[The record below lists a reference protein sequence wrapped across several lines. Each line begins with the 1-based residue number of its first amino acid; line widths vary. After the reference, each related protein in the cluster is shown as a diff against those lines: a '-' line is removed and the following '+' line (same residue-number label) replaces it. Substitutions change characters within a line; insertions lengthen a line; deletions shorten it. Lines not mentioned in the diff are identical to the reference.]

1 MNGVKFSFLIAIFS
15 LCESLRAD
23 SWLVSI
29 DGPSLVTIRI
39 EGEINQEDMKFLE
52 RTHDLLGFD
61 KKKPIMMLDIDSEG
75 GNLAAALDIGE
86 YARKMG
92 AYARVER
99 EAQCLSSCV
108 FILAGAPN
116 RIIYGKVG
124 IHRPFDPVGVE
135 GGIDKVNELY
145 SDVRSKVV
153 GFLERMNIDPK
164 LYDTMIRTPPH
175 SMRILSHK
183 EMEQYGLSL
192 PDPHHD
198 EARDTAEAQRLGITR
213 AEYAKRVAQSEADC
227 WKGVELIDMTLDQ
240 LRTFAEC
247 EEDIMKGK

>member
-1 MNGVKFSFLIAIFS
+1 MKGIKITLVIAIFS
-15 LCESLRAD
+15 LCSSLRAE
-23 SWLVSI
+23 SWIVSL
-29 DGPSLVTIRI
+29 DEPFVVTIRI
-39 EGEINQEDMKFLE
+39 EGEISHGDMNFLE

-61 KKKPIMMLDIDSEG
+61 NKKPIIILDIDSEG
-75 GNLAAALDIGE
+75 GNLASALDIGE

-99 EAQCLSSCV
+99 GAQCLSSCV

-124 IHRPFDPVGVE
+124 IHRPFDPAGVE
-135 GGIDKVNELY
+135 GGIDQVNELY
-145 SDVRSKVV
+145 GEVRSRVV
-153 GFLERMNIDPK
+153 GFLETMNIDPK

-198 EARDTAEAQRLGITR
+198 EARATAEAKRLGITR

>member
-1 MNGVKFSFLIAIFS
+1 MNGIKITLVIAIFS
-15 LCESLRAD
+15 LCSSLRAE
-23 SWLVSI
+23 SWIVSL
-29 DGPSLVTIRI
+29 DDPYVVTIRI
-39 EGEINQEDMKFLE
+39 EGEIGQGDMNFLE
-52 RTHDLLGFD
+52 RTHDLLGFGN
-61 KKKPIMMLDIDSEG
+61 KKPIMILDIDSEG
-75 GNLAAALDIGE
+75 GNLASALDIGD

-92 AYARVER
+92 AHARVQR
-99 EAQCLSSCV
+99 GSQCLSSCV

-116 RIIYGKVG
+116 RIIDGKVG

-135 GGIDKVNELY
+135 GGIDQVNELY
-145 SDVRSKVV
+145 GEVRFRVV

-198 EARDTAEAQRLGITR
+198 EARATAEAKRLGITR
-213 AEYAKRVAQSEADC
+213 AEYANRVAQSEAEC
-227 WKGVELIDMTLDQ
+227 WKGIDITDMTSDQ
-240 LRTFAEC
+240 IRIFVEC
-247 EEDIMKGK
+247 EEYIIEGK